1 MKKTRITR
9 VRESAGG
16 ERITRRHKTQAKRT
30 RRRDSRCGSAGEIV
44 SNALEINR
52 AMGDPAERPVVVGTD
67 STSNHSVAT
76 RRGAPQRVKHA
87 LRRWFNFHQRVL
99 AKQVHL
105 VHVPGAQI
113 PADFLTK
120 WVTKQKYYDSL
131 NYLTNSVN
139 KVIHP
144 NAN

>member
-1 MKKTRITR
+1 M
-9 VRESAGG
+9 
-16 ERITRRHKTQAKRT
+16 
-30 RRRDSRCGSAGEIV
+30 

-139 KVIHP
+139 KVRHP

>member
-1 MKKTRITR
+1 MRP
-9 VRESAGG
+9 
-16 ERITRRHKTQAKRT
+16 RHSK
-30 RRRDSRCGSAGEIV
+30 GY
-44 SNALEINR
+44 N
-52 AMGDPAERPVVVGTD
+52 DPHWGHWICP
-67 STSNHSVAT
+67 
-76 RRGAPQRVKHA
+76 RVKHA

-139 KVIHP
+139 KVRHP